1 MTLGPVSFMANREK
15 QIERSYSDA
24 KDRFAELG
32 VDTERALERLRG
44 VSISLHCWQGDDVGG
59 FERRAQA
66 LDGGLAVTG
75 NYPGKAR
82 SADELRSDLDC
93 ALRMIPGSHRVNL
106 HAIYAET
113 GDRRIERTEL
123 EPVHFAG
130 WIDWAKEQGLKLD
143 FNPTFFAHPL
153 AASGQTLS
161 HADDSVRRYWIGH
174 GRACRRIGAAMG
186 EALGSACITNVWIP
200 DGSKDMPIDRRGPR
214 ERLRQSL
221 DVIIAEKYDPRHN
234 LDAVES
240 KLFGIGSESYVVGSH
255 EFYLGY
261 AIERGVLLCL
271 DAGHFHPTESVA
283 DKISSVLTWVN
294 ELLLHVSR
302 GVRWDSDH
310 VVILSDD
317 VRAMMQEVV
326 RGNYLDR
333 THIALDFFD
342 ASINRVAAWVIGA
355 RATLIALLSA
365 VLEPVEMLRKLE
377 ADGDFTARLAML
389 ESLKS
394 LPVGAVWDYHCAASN
409 VPPGAAWLDSVRRS
423 ERDVLSRR

>member
-1 MTLGPVSFMANREK
+1 MANPEK
-15 QIERSYSDA
+15 QIERAYAVA
-24 KDRFAELG
+24 KDRFAEAG
-32 VDTERALERLRG
+32 VDTGQALERLRSA
-44 VSISLHCWQGDDVGG
+44 SISLHCWQGDDVGG
-59 FERRAQA
+59 FEGRQGA

-82 SADELRSDLDC
+82 TADELRSDLEQGL
-93 ALRMIPGSHRVNL
+93 AMIPGRHRVNL

-113 GDRRIERTEL
+113 GDRRVERTDL
-123 EPVHFAG
+123 EPMHFAG
-130 WIDWAKEQGLKLD
+130 WIDWAKRQGLKLD

-161 HADDSVRRYWIGH
+161 HADDATRRYWIEH

-186 EALGSACITNVWIP
+186 QALGSPSITNVWIP
-200 DGSKDMPIDRRGPR
+200 DGSKDMPIDRHGPR

-221 DVIIAEKYDPRHN
+221 DEIFAEKVDPRLN

-283 DKISSVLTWVN
+283 DKISAVLTWVN

-310 VVILSDD
+310 VVILSDE

-326 RGNYLDR
+326 RGDYLDR
-333 THIALDFFD
+333 THIALDYFD

-355 RATLIALLSA
+355 RATLIALLGA
-365 VLEPVEMLRKLE
+365 LLEPVEILHELE
-377 ADGDFTARLAML
+377 TNGDLTARLAML

-394 LPVGAVWDYHCAASN
+394 LPVGAVWDYHCAASE
-409 VPPGAAWLDSVRRS
+409 VPVGASWLDEVRRY

>member
-1 MTLGPVSFMANREK
+1 MADREK
-15 QIERSYSDA
+15 QIERAYADA
-24 KDRFAELG
+24 RERFAESG
-32 VDTERALERLRG
+32 VDTERALERLRRA
-44 VSISLHCWQGDDVGG
+44 SISLHCWQGDDVGG
-59 FERRAQA
+59 FEGRAGG

-82 SADELRSDLDC
+82 TADELRSDLEC
-93 ALRMIPGSHRVNL
+93 ALGMIPGRHRVNL

-113 GDRRIERTEL
+113 GGRRVERTEL
-123 EPVHFAG
+123 EPGHFAG
-130 WIDWAKEQGLKLD
+130 WIDWAKRRGLKLD

-161 HADDSVRRYWIGH
+161 HADDGVRRYWIEH

-186 EALGSACITNVWIP
+186 QTLDSACITNVWIP
-200 DGSKDMPIDRRGPR
+200 DGSKDMPIDRRAPR
-214 ERLRQSL
+214 ERLRRAL
-221 DVIIAEKYDPRHN
+221 DEIFSEKLDPRHN

-283 DKISSVLTWVN
+283 DKISAVLTWVN

-326 RGNYLDR
+326 RGDYLDR

-355 RATLIALLSA
+355 RATLIALLA
-365 VLEPVEMLRKLE
+365 AFLEPVEMLRSLE

-394 LPVGAVWDYHCAASN
+394 LPVGAVWDYHCSTN
-409 VPPGAAWLDSVRRS
+409 DVPPGAAWLDSVRRY
-423 ERDVLSRR
+423 ECEVLSRR

>member
-1 MTLGPVSFMANREK
+1 MANSEK
-15 QIERSYSDA
+15 QIERVYTDA
-24 KDRFAELG
+24 KDRFAESG
-32 VDTERALERLRG
+32 VDTDRALERLG
-44 VSISLHCWQGDDVGG
+44 HTSISLHCWQGDDVGG
-59 FERRAQA
+59 FEGRAGA

-82 SADELRSDLDC
+82 TADELRSDLEC
-93 ALRMIPGSHRVNL
+93 GLAMIPGNHRVNL

-113 GDRRIERTEL
+113 GDRRVERTEL
-123 EPVHFAG
+123 EPVHFAP
-130 WIDWAKEQGLKLD
+130 WIDWAQRQGLKLD

-161 HADDSVRRYWIGH
+161 HADDATRRYWIEH

-186 EALGSACITNVWIP
+186 QALGSACITNVWIP
-200 DGSKDMPIDRRGPR
+200 DGSKDMPVDRRAPR

-221 DVIIAEKYDPRHN
+221 DEIFAEKLDPRHN

-261 AIERGVLLCL
+261 AIKRDVLLCL

-283 DKISSVLTWVN
+283 DKISAVLTWVN
-294 ELLLHVSR
+294 ELLLHISR

-310 VVILSDD
+310 VVILSDE

-333 THIALDFFD
+333 TRIALDYFD

-355 RATLIALLSA
+355 RATLIALLGA
-365 VLEPVEMLRKLE
+365 LLEPVEMLRKLE
-377 ADGDFTARLAML
+377 TDGDLTGRLATL

-394 LPVGAVWDYHCAASN
+394 LPFGAVWDYHCAVSEVPLGAS
-409 VPPGAAWLDSVRRS
+409 WLDEVRRY
-423 ERDVLSRR
+423 EADVLSRR

>member
-1 MTLGPVSFMANREK
+1 MANREK
-15 QIERSYSDA
+15 QIERAYTDA
-24 KDRFAELG
+24 KDRFAEFG
-32 VDTERALERLRG
+32 VDTERAVERLRD
-44 VSISLHCWQGDDVGG
+44 VSISLHCWQGDDVAG
-59 FERRAQA
+59 FEGGA

-82 SADELRSDLDC
+82 TADELRSDLEC
-93 ALRMIPGSHRVNL
+93 ALAMIPGTHRVNL

-113 GDRRIERTEL
+113 GGRRVERTEL
-123 EPVHFAG
+123 EPTHFAG
-130 WIDWAKEQGLKLD
+130 WIDWAIGQGLKLD

-153 AASGQTLS
+153 AASGLTLS
-161 HADDSVRRYWIGH
+161 DADDSIRRYWIEH

-200 DGSKDMPIDRRGPR
+200 DGSKDMPIDRRAPR

-221 DVIIAEKYDPRHN
+221 DEIFAEKLDPRHN

-302 GVRWDSDH
+302 GIRWDSDH

-317 VRAMMQEVV
+317 VRAMMHEVV
-326 RGNYLDR
+326 RGNYLER

-355 RATLIALLSA
+355 RATLIALLGA
-365 VLEPVEMLRKLE
+365 LLEPVEMLRKLE
-377 ADGDFTARLAML
+377 ADGDLTARLAML

-394 LPVGAVWDYHCAASN
+394 LPVGAVWDHYCAASD
-409 VPPGAAWLDSVRRS
+409 VPTGTAWLDEVRQY
-423 ERDVLSRR
+423 ERNVLSRR